1 MEYNMSIWSKIETD
15 IEAGA
20 KIVWDDVLGLIDYI
34 FAEEAVTW
42 KTEILPLIQQAAV
55 NLQNESPGLNAKSFI
70 PAVVASVLPILPQ
83 ALLDIEQTAIFA
95 ITSFV
100 AQKLGVSNNTGNQ
113 GVVTGPVTPAPSA

>member
-1 MEYNMSIWSKIETD
+1 MSIWSKIETD